1 MKRLL
6 AHGFA
11 AVIVLAAQGCASGQW
26 VKPGADAATVSRDTE
41 ECRKLALRR
50 ATAPVAPAGSAAA
63 RTDGG
68 RVGALTPAVGSNER
82 FVNEHEDIRRCMLG
96 KGYELRRSP

>member
-6 AHGFA
+6 AHGVTA
-11 AVIVLAAQGCASGQW
+11 ALVLIVQGCASGQW
-26 VKPGADAATVSRDTE
+26 TKPGADAAMVNREME
-41 ECRKLALRR
+41 ECRKLALSR
-50 ATAPVAPAGSAAA
+50 ATAPVAPAGSPAA

-82 FVNEHEDIRRCMLG
+82 FVNEHEDIRRCMIQR
-96 KGYELRRSP
+96 GYALQRLP